1 MCSSDLMPHEWPHSY
16 AGRTSRTPVGRLLLS
31 AWRAHGASLG
41 RFLASIGYGNVPK
54 GCRAFDAWL
63 QTGDGPT
70 ILLDRLLASPWA
82 PATRDVEEALS
93 ATRLQRAE
101 AAVRAFRPMVQVYT
115 EHRRPT
121 GITLHGL
128 CGGTGRVTRW
138 LDATITQASD
148 EEQDAQVR
156 AFAAAYTRCFGPRD
170 PFLGRVQG
178 FLLFLRLGQRP
189 CLFTPDAQRLGPIDV
204 LPLGAS
210 YVRVGSR
217 RLPPG
222 LLWEGVRE

>member
-1 MCSSDLMPHEWPHSY
+1 MRVLFVDDQVAVLEHAHVGELVDEVRVGIEPAADTVEDLTAQQDA
-16 AGRTSRTPVGRLLLS
+16 AG
-31 AWRAHGASLG
+31 
-41 RFLASIGYGNVPK
+41 LAQQVRP
-54 GCRAFDAWL
+54 RPD
-63 QTGDGPT
+63 QRP
-70 ILLDRLLASPWA
+70 DRLGTTDQA
-82 PATRDVEEALS
+82 
-93 ATRLQRAE
+93 LQRAE

-178 FLLFLRLGQRP
+178 FLLFLQLGQRP
-189 CLFTPDAQRLGPIDV
+189 YLFTPDGQRLGLIDV
-204 LPLGAS
+204 PPLGAS
-210 YVRVGSR
+210 HVLVGSR

-222 LLWEGVRE
+222 VFWFDVRE